1 MPEKKRVTFDAPQP
15 ASIWLLSNI
24 PIFFLLIAPLRP
36 PSPHTVLKGGP
47 VRVWLTNLSLGLGY
61 SQGVHVVCS
70 TLSESKKRQ
79 NIKEHFE
86 IKVEMSTLHPR

>member
-47 VRVWLTNLSLGLGY
+47 VRV
-61 SQGVHVVCS
+61 GVHVVCS
-70 TLSESKKRQ
+70 TLSESKKRE
-79 NIKEHFE
+79 NINVHFE
-86 IKVEMSTLHPR
+86 IKVEMSMLHPR